1 MQLMLL
7 FAQKNE
13 IFDNL
18 KSLPVSTGSH
28 EMQFLV
34 EMPLANRYFY
44 IHRKFQVFMNNH
56 LREKLRTKSLF
67 ENFEND
73 VTRKRK

>member
-7 FAQKNE
+7 FAQENE

-28 EMQFLV
+28 EVQFLV
-34 EMPLANRYFY
+34 EMPLANCIFT
-44 IHRKFQVFMNNH
+44 FTENF
-56 LREKLRTKSLF
+56 KSL
-67 ENFEND
+67 
-73 VTRKRK
+73 